1 MISAKEFDE
10 KFDNGED
17 IDKFLDLNNP
27 LKLSDIVENKITL
40 TLPKIIKEKI
50 IEVSKKLNLDLENT
64 VKVLLAKE
72 VGII

>member
-10 KFDNGED
+10 KFDYGENV
-17 IDKFLDLNNP
+17 DKFLDLNNP
-27 LKLSDIVENKITL
+27 LKLSDIVEDKITI

-50 IEVSKKLNLDLENT
+50 LEISKKLNLDLENT

-72 VGII
+72 VGVI